1 MDTPKTALSSQTSPQ
16 RWGRQALPLD
26 SAQDSQ
32 RVGRGRDDAPGTGRV
47 PSRWFPW
54 DATVGAWG
62 LQGDA
67 IAPAAAAT
75 ACPPLRQVLKANQR
89 AKETGEGVRSS
100 QGVSCRPVPAL
111 RCQYHGQRLQTNSK
125 ALGCRWLLADLA
137 ALWRGW
143 WVKTATC
150 TALLKGLK
158 SFHFPRRLSLQEKS
172 SSSVVNAVCLT
183 DVRYPGVVHLHN
195 LWKFRVEGTWS
206 PLSNL
211 CVWCTIY
218 TMTNIIVYIRGL
230 LADAWLSKISPL
242 YICSFLLN
250 YFVM

>member
-89 AKETGEGVRSS
+89 AKETGEGIRRSP
-100 QGVSCRPVPAL
+100 QIRERKKQARELEVLKVFLAGRYL
-111 RCQYHGQRLQTNSK
+111 RFVVNTMDSACKPTQ
-125 ALGCRWLLADLA
+125 
-137 ALWRGW
+137 
-143 WVKTATC
+143 
-150 TALLKGLK
+150 
-158 SFHFPRRLSLQEKS
+158 RRLDAAGFWQIWQRF
-172 SSSVVNAVCLT
+172 
-183 DVRYPGVVHLHN
+183 D
-195 LWKFRVEGTWS
+195 
-206 PLSNL
+206 
-211 CVWCTIY
+211 
-218 TMTNIIVYIRGL
+218 
-230 LADAWLSKISPL
+230 ADGE
-242 YICSFLLN
+242 
-250 YFVM
+250 